1 MCKCSY
7 KILGNVFDGDIFKST
22 AGIMSVNVLKIDSII
37 KKFKV
42 IVSLV
47 L

>member
-22 AGIMSVNVLKIDSII
+22 AGIMSVNVLKMDSII